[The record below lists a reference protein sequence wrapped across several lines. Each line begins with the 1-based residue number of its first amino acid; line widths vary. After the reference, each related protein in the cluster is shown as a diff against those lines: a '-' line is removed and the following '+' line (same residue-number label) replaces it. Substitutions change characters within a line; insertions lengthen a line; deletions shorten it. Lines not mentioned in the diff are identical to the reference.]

1 MTDSNLILELVEVS
15 IHFGGL
21 QAIDRLSLQIAD
33 GEIFSL
39 IGPNGAGKTTAINI
53 ITGIYPPVE
62 GKVFFQ
68 GKTLLKKR
76 PYQIAR
82 MGIART
88 FQNIQVF
95 QNMTVREN
103 VMVGLHTQG
112 RSEFLRSLLHT
123 PMVRKEERMI
133 WNKCDE
139 ILEFMGLAPKADL
152 LASALPYGDQKKVE
166 IARTLATAPR
176 LLLMDEPA
184 AGLNA
189 QETEEMSGTILMIRD
204 QGITVLLVA
213 HDMNLVMGISDTIGV
228 LNYGVKI
235 ADGHPADIQK
245 SEKVVS
251 AYLGREPW

>member
-1 MTDSNLILELVEVS
+1 MTNSNPILEMVEVS
-15 IHFGGL
+15 INFGGL
-21 QAIDRLSLQIAD
+21 QAIDRLSLRVKN

-39 IGPNGAGKTTAINI
+39 IGPNGAGKTTAINV
-53 ITGIYPPVE
+53 ITGIYPPIE
-62 GKVFFQ
+62 GEVFFEGQ
-68 GKTLLKKR
+68 TLLKKR

-82 MGIART
+82 IGIART

-103 VMVGLHTQG
+103 VMVGFHARS

-123 PMVRKEERMI
+123 PVVRKEERTI
-133 WNKCDE
+133 RDSCDE
-139 ILEFMGLAPKADL
+139 ILGFMGLAPKADL

-176 LLLMDEPA
+176 LLLLDEPA

-204 QGITVLLVA
+204 KGITVLLVA

-235 ADGHPADIQK
+235 ADGHPAEIQN
-245 SEKVVS
+245 SEKVMS